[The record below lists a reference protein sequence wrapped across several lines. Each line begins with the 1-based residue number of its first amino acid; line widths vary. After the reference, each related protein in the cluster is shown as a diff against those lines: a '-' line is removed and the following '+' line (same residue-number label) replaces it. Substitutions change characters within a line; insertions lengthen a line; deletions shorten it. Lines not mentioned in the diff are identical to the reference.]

1 VADAAAALARRNRR
15 TLFGAM
21 GFVGV
26 MVGISF
32 AAVPLYDLFCRAT
45 GYAGTPMLGSAAP
58 GAVEAAGAAAGAAA
72 GWAGVVGA
80 AASEGAAG
88 LASASELDSPPPAGF
103 PPFPS
108 RKSVTYQPEPLS

>member
-1 VADAAAALARRNRR
+1 MADASALARRNRR

-58 GAVEAAGAAAGAAA
+58 GAVANTTINIRFVASTSPGLPWHFAPQQVSMPLALAATC
-72 GWAGVVGA
+72 
-80 AASEGAAG
+80 
-88 LASASELDSPPPAGF
+88 SAYDEDSELMEVELG
-103 PPFPS
+103 
-108 RKSVTYQPEPLS
+108 VC